1 MVSNNIPQD
10 GSATKPAPSP
20 GAMAGKPP
28 KLHARLGKPPKLY
41 TRLRMASL
49 TAPQVIGETRKRD
62 YAPAFFGTRQRL
74 GWVIGFLIAGVVAL
88 SVVIRLVQADVKN
101 EKNFNMAVVE
111 QRGKLKDFM
120 GDVEKEK
127 AVLKTRVAE
136 LEQKWQISA
145 QLQAELANAR
155 KLNTEA
161 ETRLQQATVAK
172 AAAEQNMATL
182 KARLDDVS
190 QKVATVQEQ
199 AKQVQ
204 ALQDEIGR
212 ENQRQTELANARKL
226 SAEAETRLQQA
237 TVAKTAA
244 EQDIAMLKARL
255 NDVSQKVV
263 TVQEQ
268 AKQVQA
274 MRDEIGREN
283 QRQAELSRARKFS
296 TEADLQAAKKKR
308 TDSQA
313 HAAKT
318 PTVERFSLDRGE
330 TPSAAIESAQAAD
343 QAKAAGVFLSAG
355 SEANQHFK
363 AGFQKWDEDNVDGS
377 MAEFKKTIS
386 LDSSAAAAYYNI
398 ALGYIEKGDRY
409 KACDYLYQAGEIYL
423 KNKDNKQ
430 AVRVAELMRTIAPYS
445 SLTEKFHRKIVKK

>member
-172 AAAEQNMATL
+172 
-182 KARLDDVS
+182 
-190 QKVATVQEQ
+190 
-199 AKQVQ
+199 
-204 ALQDEIGR
+204 
-212 ENQRQTELANARKL
+212 
-226 SAEAETRLQQA
+226 
-237 TVAKTAA
+237 TAA

-274 MRDEIGREN
+274 LQDEIGREN